1 MDVCDGR
8 RHVHLARA
16 SMAASPEKMAG
27 SALLLPDC
35 PAPSGGGEKGKKD
48 GGGPAKMAA
57 GTGRVGEG
65 IQRARP
71 PSLTD

>member
-1 MDVCDGR
+1 MCDGR

-35 PAPSGGGEKGKKD
+35 PAPSCGGEKGKKD
-48 GGGPAKMAA
+48 GGSPAKMAA
-57 GTGRVGEG
+57 GRGRGG
-65 IQRARP
+65 RGYKARARP
-71 PSLTD
+71 PSLTDS